1 MAPVRGRRAAALTV
15 AAAAAAAPLPALV
28 SVPVLADVTA
38 AVAMAGAAAGAAIA
52 LAAGRP
58 PLLLAAAAA
67 GAGYVSGLIAIHGG
81 AVPLAV
87 LAATAAGA
95 LAAALLG
102 LAGTR
107 LDAAGFLVLGL
118 LAAAGGAAAVGA
130 APGLSAGALG
140 PLPPL
145 SLPLPGDRLAV
156 LGPAGGYHL
165 VLGVAA
171 LSVVAAAVLLGRG
184 PGPRWRAVGSDPE
197 RAAAASLRPAVA
209 QASALA
215 VAGGLA
221 ALGGALAAHATGAAG
236 PAGLGVDAA
245 ALPLLAALLAGRWG
259 PAAAALAA
267 VGAGVLG
274 GALLPAAGWS
284 GPPEGRAL
292 GTGLLALALLV
303 TLPRRSRRARQALPP
318 PPAAAALAAAAPW
331 PVTAP
336 AGGPRALVV
345 RGLRVTA
352 AGGGPVLLPSL
363 DLEVAA
369 GEVLG
374 LVGANGAGKSS
385 TLRAIEA
392 AARRGAPEV
401 RVEPAA
407 GSGPGR
413 VVRLPQEGGGW
424 PACTVTE
431 TLTLAAAAGGGGGDP
446 GAWRRRLGLDGWGD
460 RPCAELPASAR
471 RLVELARVLLLR
483 PAVLLCDEP
492 LAGLGADREVVIA
505 CLRAAAA
512 AGVAVVLADH
522 DQAAVAAL
530 AGRRVRLSG
539 GVAATIPVTP

>member
-1 MAPVRGRRAAALTV
+1 MRTARAAALSTVV
-15 AAAAAAAPLPALV
+15 AAAAATPLPALV
-28 SVPVLADVTA
+28 SVPVLDDVTA
-38 AVAMAGAAAGAAIA
+38 AVAVAGAAAGASIA

-58 PLLLAAAAA
+58 PLLLAAVAA
-67 GAGYVSGLIAIHGG
+67 GAGYASGLIATHDG

-87 LAATAAGA
+87 LAATVAGA

-102 LAGTR
+102 LAAAR

-130 APGLSAGALG
+130 APGLSSGALG

-145 SLPLPGDRLAV
+145 SLPLPGDRLAA
-156 LGPAGGYHL
+156 LGPAGAYHI

-171 LSVVAAAVLLGRG
+171 LSVVAAALLLGRG

-197 RAAAASLRPAVA
+197 RAAAASLRPVWA

-215 VAGGLA
+215 VAGALA

-236 PAGLGVDAA
+236 PGGLGVDAA
-245 ALPLLAALLAGRWG
+245 ALPLLAALLAGRGG

-267 VGAGVLG
+267 VAAGVVG

-292 GTGLLALALLV
+292 GTGVLALALLV
-303 TLPRRSRRARQALPP
+303 TLLRRGRPAAP
-318 PPAAAALAAAAPW
+318 PPAALALDAAGPW
-331 PVTAP
+331 PVAAP

-352 AGGGPVLLPSL
+352 AGGGPVLIPSI

-401 RVEPAA
+401 RVAPAA

-431 TLTLAAAAGGGGGDP
+431 TLALAAASGGGGDA
-446 GAWRRRLGLDGWGD
+446 GAWRRRLGLDAWGD

-492 LAGLGADREVVIA
+492 LAGLGAEREAVVA

-530 AGRRVRLSG
+530 AGRRLLLLSG
-539 GVAATIPVTP
+539 GAAAALPVTP